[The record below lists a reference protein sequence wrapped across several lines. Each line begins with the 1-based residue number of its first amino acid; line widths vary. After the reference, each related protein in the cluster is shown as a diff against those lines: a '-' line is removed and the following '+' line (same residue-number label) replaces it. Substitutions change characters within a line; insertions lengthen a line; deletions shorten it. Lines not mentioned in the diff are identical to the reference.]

1 MLIGFVTVQR
11 IHPHASLKWVL
22 GMFFVARQ
30 HSEWQKCGINVT
42 PNDSLILVLEKDKR
56 EEERKGVKK
65 GGVLFLVLDR
75 DA

>member
-1 MLIGFVTVQR
+1 
-11 IHPHASLKWVL
+11 
-22 GMFFVARQ
+22 MFFVARQ